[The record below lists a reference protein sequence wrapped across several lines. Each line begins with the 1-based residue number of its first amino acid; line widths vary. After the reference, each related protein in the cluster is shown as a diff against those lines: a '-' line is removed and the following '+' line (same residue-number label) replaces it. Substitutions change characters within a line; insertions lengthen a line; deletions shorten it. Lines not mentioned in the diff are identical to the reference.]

1 LGFCVYHSDGKRK
14 FSLINMPIAL
24 APIHEEMQI
33 ARVACD
39 RKESTRLAALGVIE
53 GAPVTVLSSL
63 HGAVIVLIKG
73 ARLALDHKTAS
84 HIFVA

>member
-1 LGFCVYHSDGKRK
+1 M
-14 FSLINMPIAL
+14 INMPIAL

-53 GAPVTVLSSL
+53 GASVTVLSSL

-73 ARLALDHKTAS
+73 TRLALDHKTAS

>member
-1 LGFCVYHSDGKRK
+1 MAFCVYHSDGKRK
-14 FSLINMPIAL
+14 FSWINMPIAL

-33 ARVACD
+33 ARVVCD

-53 GAPVTVLSSL
+53 GASVTVLSSL

-73 ARLALDHKTAS
+73 TRLALDHKTAS